1 MTARAARRRPAA
13 ATLALAVT
21 GLAVLAG
28 CTGTTGPDDAAP
40 SPSDTPRAAAAET
53 GTCTDGFMLVDTGTG
68 QDAALETDSGPV
80 AETETETT
88 IEADS
93 PVAVA
98 DSDCDLVSV
107 VGSGGTVELGTVGTL
122 VVEGTGVAVS
132 VDEVTTVRLAGDD
145 DVVTHGGAAPTVEDA
160 GERNSVAPAA

>member
-13 ATLALAVT
+13 AALALAVT

-40 SPSDTPRAAAAET
+40 SATETPRAAAET

-68 QDAALETDSGPV
+68 QDDALETDSGPE
-80 AETETETT
+80 AEAEAEAT
-88 IEADS
+88 I
-93 PVAVA
+93 VA

-160 GERNSVAPAA
+160 GERNTVAPAA

>member
-1 MTARAARRRPAA
+1 MSALAPRRRPAA

-21 GLAVLAG
+21 GLALLAG
-28 CTGTTGPDDAAP
+28 CTATTGPDDAAP
-40 SPSDTPRAAAAET
+40 SSAETPRAAAAET

-68 QDAALETDSGPV
+68 PDAALETD
-80 AETETETT
+80 ADADATT
-88 IEADS
+88 EADS
-93 PVAVA
+93 PVAVEDA
-98 DSDCDLVSV
+98 DCDLVSV

>member
-13 ATLALAVT
+13 EALALAVT
-21 GLAVLAG
+21 GLALLAG
-28 CTGTTGPDDAAP
+28 CTSTAGPDDAAP

-68 QDAALETDSGPV
+68 QDAGLETDSGPEAD
-80 AETETETT
+80 AEAT
-88 IEADS
+88 IEASS
-93 PVAVA
+93 PVAVV

-122 VVEGTGVAVS
+122 VVEGTGVTVS

-145 DVVTHGGAAPTVEDA
+145 DVVTHGGAAPSVEDA

>member
-1 MTARAARRRPAA
+1 MSAHAARRRPAA

-28 CTGTTGPDDAAP
+28 CTATTGPDDAAP

-53 GTCTDGFMLVDTGTG
+53 GTCFDGFMLVDTGTG
-68 QDAALETDSGPV
+68 QDAALETDSGP
-80 AETETETT
+80 ETETT

-93 PVAVA
+93 PVAVV

>member
-21 GLAVLAG
+21 GLALLAG
-28 CTGTTGPDDAAP
+28 CTATTGPDDAAS

-68 QDAALETDSGPV
+68 QDDALETDSGPE
-80 AETETETT
+80 AEAT

-160 GERNSVAPAA
+160 GERNTVAPAA

>member
-1 MTARAARRRPAA
+1 
-13 ATLALAVT
+13 
-21 GLAVLAG
+21 
-28 CTGTTGPDDAAP
+28 
-40 SPSDTPRAAAAET
+40 
-53 GTCTDGFMLVDTGTG
+53 MLVDTGTG
-68 QDAALETDSGPV
+68 PDAGLETDPGPE
-80 AETETETT
+80 AEAT

-93 PVAVA
+93 PVAVV

-122 VVEGTGVAVS
+122 VVEGTGVTVS
-132 VDEVTTVRLAGDD
+132 VDQVTTVRLAGDD

>member
-28 CTGTTGPDDAAP
+28 CTATTGPDDDAP
-40 SPSDTPRAAAAET
+40 SPTDTPRAAAAET

-68 QDAALETDSGPV
+68 PDAALETDSGP
-80 AETETETT
+80 ETETETT

-93 PVAVA
+93 PVAVV

-132 VDEVTTVRLAGDD
+132 VDQVTTVRLAGDD

-160 GERNSVAPAA
+160 GERNTVAPAA